1 MVNNSEETK
10 ILKEENV
17 EHKDISKMLAGGDT
31 EFLKMLEDS
40 YSKLY
45 KPLIESTIEIFEKMA
60 SLSKDA
66 SPQKYSEL
74 YEEWLKTRQRC
85 FGKNYP
91 IPTLKS
97 NKEILEKFLSNAEEF
112 NRLHK
117 SWISELEEN
126 SRKTKEILREEQD
139 PAKYQEYCDMWIKS
153 YEKIF
158 DELLEVCA
166 QKSVKDAFG
175 YYMGIPDIYSEH
187 LLQMSKLWKR
197 SYEQFCRP
205 LNESML
211 KLSGKLTDISRGDA
225 GQDAYKEFYTLLAE
239 IYGKRAQCVD
249 SKETFDHFIQS
260 TNIYVSM
267 YKSWIAAIEK
277 LSENVKELSDQKYD
291 QDRYKEFYDL
301 WIQIYERAFDSFFE
315 DMPTIE
321 GPMKETMEPMK
332 TMAKMY
338 ADMFIKMSKLMVGK
352 SIYPTSAYPEKHKK

>member
-17 EHKDISKMLAGGDT
+17 ENKDISKILANSDT

-40 YSKLY
+40 YLKLY
-45 KPLIESTIEIFEKMA
+45 KPLIESTIETFEKMA

-66 SPQKYSEL
+66 APQKYREL
-74 YEEWLKTRQRC
+74 YDEWIKTRQKC

-97 NKEILEKFLSNAEEF
+97 NKEMLEKFLSSAEEF
-112 NRLHK
+112 SRLYK
-117 SWISELEEN
+117 SWISELDEN
-126 SRKTKEILREEQD
+126 SRKTKEMLHEEQD
-139 PAKYQEYCDMWIKS
+139 PAKYKEYCDMWIKS

-166 QKSVKDAFG
+166 EKSAKDAFG
-175 YYMGIPDIYSEH
+175 HYMGIPDFYSEN
-187 LLQMSKLWKR
+187 LLQMSKLWKK

-211 KLSGKLTDISRGDA
+211 KLSEKLTDVSRGDT
-225 GQDAYKEFYTLLAE
+225 DAYKEFYALLAE
-239 IYGKRAQCVD
+239 IYGKRIQCVEP

-291 QDRYKEFYDL
+291 QNRYKEFYDL

-321 GPMKETMEPMK
+321 GPMKETMEPVK

-338 ADMFIKMSKLMVGK
+338 ADTFVKMSRLMVGK
-352 SIYPTSAYPEKHKK
+352 SAHPTSAYPEKHKK